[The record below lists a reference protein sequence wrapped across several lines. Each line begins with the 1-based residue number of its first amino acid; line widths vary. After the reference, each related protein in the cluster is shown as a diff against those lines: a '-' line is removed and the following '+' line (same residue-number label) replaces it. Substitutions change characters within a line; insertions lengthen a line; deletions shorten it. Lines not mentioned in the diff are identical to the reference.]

1 MNSVNFLSQILFIFL
16 FTYGAV
22 RLGKQAL
29 ITAVTMQAILANLF
43 VLKQISLFGFH
54 VTCSDAFAV
63 GSILGLNLLRE
74 YYGKDAAKEAIKVCF
89 FFMAFFVVMSQLHLR
104 FIPSPFDT
112 AHYAYARLLTPSPRL
127 LIASLGTFWIVQ
139 QFDLRA
145 FGWISR
151 IFPRSPFPYR
161 SSVSLTLSQ
170 LLDTVLFSFLGLYGM
185 VAHIGHIILISF
197 LVKAGIILLM
207 GPFMGLLNRTGRR
220 V

>member
-1 MNSVNFLSQILFIFL
+1 VNSIHFLSQIVFIFL
-16 FTYGAV
+16 FTYGAF
-22 RLGKQAL
+22 RMGKPAL
-29 ITAVTMQAILANLF
+29 ITAVTTQAILANLF

-54 VTCSDAFAV
+54 ITCSDAFAV
-63 GSILGLNLLRE
+63 GSIFGLNILRE
-74 YYGKDAAKEAIKVCF
+74 YWGRDAVKEAIKVCF
-89 FFMAFFVVMSQLHLR
+89 LFMAFFVVMAQFHLR

-112 AHYAYARLLTPSPRL
+112 AHFAYARLLTPSPRL

-145 FGWISR
+145 FGWISK
-151 IFPRSPFPYR
+151 IMPHSPFPYR
-161 SSVSLTLSQ
+161 STLSLTLSQ
-170 LLDTVLFSFLGLYGM
+170 LLDTILFSFLGLYGM

-207 GPFMGLLNRTGRR
+207 GPLMTLLNRTGRH